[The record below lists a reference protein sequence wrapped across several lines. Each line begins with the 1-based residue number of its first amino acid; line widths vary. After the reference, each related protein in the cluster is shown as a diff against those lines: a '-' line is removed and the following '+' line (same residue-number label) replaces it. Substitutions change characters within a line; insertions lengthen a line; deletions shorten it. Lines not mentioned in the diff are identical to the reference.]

1 MRTKQGEIV
10 SEVDQLKQLQ
20 EEATNWRKA
29 YGDKSARVTTLC
41 GRPALIMRYLR
52 PLELEDGTLSGE
64 NLSAVKTAIEK
75 FASKGLKH
83 DDLAIRHLGVLL
95 PPKKSQMQ
103 AAEPKVEV
111 GLLYLGQVSEATDP
125 VVAVADMM
133 AQLNLM

>member
-1 MRTKQGEIV
+1 MQGELV
-10 SEVDQLKQLQ
+10 SEVDQLKQIQ

-75 FASKGLKH
+75 FASKGLRH
-83 DDLAIRHLGVLL
+83 DDLAIRHLGVLS
-95 PPKKSQMQ
+95 PPKKSRMQ
-103 AAEPKVEV
+103 GAEPEAEV
-111 GLLYLGQVSEATDP
+111 VLFDLGRVNEATDP